1 MAVNLGIEGEQK
13 NLKNV
18 AFKMIHTLLT
28 FIQHGAH
35 AGNQVAHTPSENSL
49 MIAGIIFTLTYAI
62 IMVERFNRAVVALL
76 GAGLM
81 ILFGVLNQHAAI
93 ASIDWNTIG
102 LLTGMMIIVAVT
114 QKSGVFQFLAIWS
127 AKKVDARP
135 WGILVMLSIVTA
147 VLSALLDN
155 VTTVLLIVP
164 VTLLITK
171 ELEIA
176 PYPFLFSEIL
186 FSNIGGAATLIGDPP
201 NILIG
206 SMVESV
212 SFNDFLIHIAPIVP
226 LVFIAT
232 LLPIYLLWGRKMS
245 ATDEA
250 RSRILNM
257 QENEAIKDITLLKK
271 SLTVLALVL
280 AGFVIGHPMGIE
292 PATVAMFG
300 AALLLLLD
308 NLGKDIEAKSE
319 NVHHTSGEVEWV
331 TIFFFV
337 GLFVII
343 GGLEHAGALDIL
355 AAKVVGLTE
364 GIADSAGITK
374 ILSLGVLW
382 ISAIASAIVD
392 NIPFVATMIPTLEAA
407 FVQLAESG
415 RELSEVQKDTIWW
428 ALSMGACFGGNGS
441 LIGASANLIVA
452 GFAER
457 GGHPIRFVTFLKT
470 AFPLMIMSIII
481 ATGYLWVRYL

>member
-1 MAVNLGIEGEQK
+1 MNENDA
-13 NLKNV
+13 LKD
-18 AFKMIHTLLT
+18 
-28 FIQHGAH
+28 
-35 AGNQVAHTPSENSL
+35 
-49 MIAGIIFTLTYAI
+49 
-62 IMVERFNRAVVALL
+62 MV
-76 GAGLM
+76 
-81 ILFGVLNQHAAI
+81 
-93 ASIDWNTIG
+93 
-102 LLTGMMIIVAVT
+102 
-114 QKSGVFQFLAIWS
+114 
-127 AKKVDARP
+127 
-135 WGILVMLSIVTA
+135 
-147 VLSALLDN
+147 
-155 VTTVLLIVP
+155 
-164 VTLLITK
+164 
-171 ELEIA
+171 
-176 PYPFLFSEIL
+176 
-186 FSNIGGAATLIGDPP
+186 
-201 NILIG
+201 
-206 SMVESV
+206 
-212 SFNDFLIHIAPIVP
+212 
-226 LVFIAT
+226 
-232 LLPIYLLWGRKMS
+232 
-245 ATDEA
+245 
-250 RSRILNM
+250 
-257 QENEAIKDITLLKK
+257 LLKK
-271 SLTVLALVL
+271 SLTVLSLVL
-280 AGFVIGHPMGIE
+280 AGFVVGHPMGIE

-308 NLGKDIEAKSE
+308 NLGKDIETKSE

-343 GGLEHAGALDIL
+343 GGLEHAGALNIL

-364 GIADSAGITK
+364 GVTDSAGITK

-407 FVQLAESG
+407 FVQLAEKG
-415 RELSEVQKDTIWW
+415 QTLSEAQKDTIWW